1 MITCEPP
8 PPLALSSLVKAA
20 TAHPYRPSG
29 ILRALRLADDT
40 RWLLRTAAE
49 LVPDHLAL
57 IASQPDELARVQT
70 FFNVF
75 EQRYFPLDGYAED
88 ITTGL
93 DDSTG
98 PGNYGETIISYIG
111 ERLPVHSLG
120 MDKDGYHQ
128 IWDNQRRGLAQV
140 MLFTKPSEYIYG
152 EDGSGL
158 WTAWVEEAH
167 ARGAPRDV
175 LEALPTGGT
184 ELKPMVRALR
194 GTPFKNLIPAA
205 TFATSQ
211 SGIPLLDVWDPVEEL
226 GTPFMDGWDLETVLG
241 VKMSWDISMEI
252 LDAANR
258 MINWLEDDPTW
269 HSLKQTAEYLSLR
282 LAQTKDADWP
292 PLEGYR
298 DSDTPDWRMRPNIET
313 PPEPQE

>member
-75 EQRYFPLDGYAED
+75 EQRYFPLDDYAED
-88 ITTGL
+88 IATGL

-167 ARGAPRDV
+167 VKGRPEGRPGSPPHRRHGTGAHRPG
-175 LEALPTGGT
+175 PTRHPVQEPDSGRSPSPHRRAAYPSWTCGIPS
-184 ELKPMVRALR
+184 KSSALR
-194 GTPFKNLIPAA
+194 SRTAGTSRPSSGSRWPG
-205 TFATSQ
+205 TS
-211 SGIPLLDVWDPVEEL
+211 P
-226 GTPFMDGWDLETVLG
+226 
-241 VKMSWDISMEI
+241 
-252 LDAANR
+252 
-258 MINWLEDDPTW
+258 
-269 HSLKQTAEYLSLR
+269 
-282 LAQTKDADWP
+282 
-292 PLEGYR
+292 
-298 DSDTPDWRMRPNIET
+298 WRSST
-313 PPEPQE
+313 PPTR